1 MQFNHVSNRIY
12 SDAFETII
20 EMFVG
25 QLKFVELRRIDRAI
39 WLRQIGSNV
48 DLQLSRSDSRHRDLD
63 KKWSQISFL
72 SRTPE
77 ADLRELADWLNAKGL
92 DARVEAYSDLE
103 FYLDAPT
110 AFVDFVIE
118 AMKPELAIYGSN

>member
-12 SDAFETII
+12 SDAFETIV
-20 EMFVG
+20 EMFVR

-48 DLQLSRSDSRHRDLD
+48 DLQLSRSDSRYRDID

-77 ADLRELADWLNAKGL
+77 ADLRELAAWLDARGL
-92 DARVEAYSDLE
+92 DARVDAYSDLE
-103 FYLDAPT
+103 FYLDVPT

-118 AMKPELAIYGSN
+118 AMTPELAIYGGN